1 MQEFAQYHL
10 NKSSNHEL
18 GTTDELLKGG
28 TSKLLFEPMFFIF
41 IFESANFSTII
52 KLIKLKP
59 SHSNDND
66 QSVSGIACLFS
77 H

>member
-10 NKSSNHEL
+10 NKSSKHEL

-28 TSKLLFEPMFFIF
+28 TSKLLFEFFIF
-41 IFESANFSTII
+41 VFFEGANSSTII
-52 KLIKLKP
+52 KLIKLKA
-59 SHSNDND
+59 SHSNDNN
-66 QSVSGIACLFS
+66 QSVRGRACLFS